1 MGDVNHPYLG
11 CTIAPLSRH
20 RDVLRAE
27 TRHCRAYLQAVH
39 QLEQDLVSDYLLL
52 TGVTGLLGRY
62 LLRDLMLQK
71 RRLAVIVRPSRKH
84 TPQQRVEW
92 IVQQWE
98 QQLGHLLPRPV
109 VLQGDICENYLGL
122 DAASR
127 DWVADHCSSA
137 MHSAA
142 SLTFHEDAQGEPYR
156 SNIGGLTHML
166 QLCKEAGIKD
176 LHYISTAYVAGLR
189 EDLVLEDD
197 LQVGQ
202 AFRNDYER
210 SKFQGEMQ
218 VRAADFIETL
228 TVYRPAVIAGDSQ
241 TGYTNTYHGLY
252 LYLKLMS
259 VLVRNTEP
267 GPDGVRDTPVQF
279 ALSGDEERNIVPVD
293 WVSAVICHLFNTPAA
308 HGNTFHLAPEI
319 PLTPRDIIE
328 AGYQYYNSRGVE
340 FTGPASTSRQP
351 ISEFDRTIHE
361 NIGMYKDYES
371 SDPKFDLTN
380 IRKYAAHL
388 PCPVIDQAML
398 QRFLRFGEGDRW
410 GKRKPTPGYHCACV
424 KEHCLSL
431 VDENAAEEAAE
442 GAADRTTQTVTV
454 NLRVIGP
461 GGGEW
466 RLLLCQGRLVQLH
479 AGAYAHPDASFSVDS
494 EQFWWFND
502 VHENFPWA
510 EAEQFLHTGD
520 VDRQQVLQQLSN
532 AIFSVNSGSSVSLE
546 GVPPS
551 SHP

>member
-1 MGDVNHPYLG
+1 MSTRPHYGHD
-11 CTIAPLSRH
+11 IALNTKQIYKLYINWSK
-20 RDVLRAE
+20 V
-27 TRHCRAYLQAVH
+27 
-39 QLEQDLVSDYLLL
+39 LVSDYLLL

-62 LLRDLMLQK
+62 LLRDFMLQE
-71 RRLAVIVRPSRKH
+71 RRLAVIVRPSRKQ
-84 TPQQRVEW
+84 TAQQRVEE
-92 IVQQWE
+92 IAQQWE
-98 QQLGHLLPRPV
+98 QQLGQMLPRPV
-109 VLQGDICENYLGL
+109 VLEGDICESYLGL

-127 DWVADHCSSA
+127 GWIGDHCSAA

-156 SNIGGLTHML
+156 SNIGGLKQML
-166 QLCKEAGIKD
+166 QLCKEAGITE

-189 EDLVLEDD
+189 DDLVLEDD
-197 LQVGQ
+197 LQAGQ

-210 SKFQGEMQ
+210 SKFQGELL

-279 ALSGDEERNIVPVD
+279 ALSGDEARNIVPVD
-293 WVSAVICHLFNTPAA
+293 WVAAVICHLFNTPAA
-308 HGNTFHLAPEI
+308 HGNTFHLAPEV
-319 PLTPRDIIE
+319 PLTPRHIIE

-380 IRKYAAHL
+380 VRKYAAHL
-388 PCPVIDQAML
+388 PCPAIDEAML
-398 QRFLRFGEGDRW
+398 QLFLRFGEADRW
-410 GKRKPTPGYHCACV
+410 GKRKPPQGSHCASV
-424 KEHCLSL
+424 EAHCRSF
-431 VDENAAEEAAE
+431 VGADS
-442 GAADRTTQTVTV
+442 AADVAADPAKDSTDCGEQALAV
-454 NLRVIGP
+454 NLRVLGP

-466 RLLLCQGRLVQLH
+466 RLLLSRGQLTQLQ
-479 AGAYAHPDASFSVDS
+479 AGAYARPDASFCVDS

-502 VHENFPWA
+502 SHEDFPWA
-510 EAEQFLHTGD
+510 EAEQFLHTD
-520 VDRQQVLQQLSN
+520 QVDKQHILRQLSS
-532 AIFSVNSGSSVSLE
+532 AIFSVASDSSISLE
-546 GVPPS
+546 NAPPLS
-551 SHP
+551 RPQ